1 MSDPAPTL
9 ERAALWGE
17 TWVRVAVAPRLIAE
31 SWRVLLTE
39 SGVPS
44 AFKTPWGWITTTN
57 IIELEAGLYYGDV
70 LLFVPETSLET
81 ARSVLLEVGALE
93 DAPDEVS

>member
-1 MSDPAPTL
+1 MPDL
-9 ERAALWGE
+9 ERAVLWGE

-31 SWRVLLTE
+31 SWRVLLSE
-39 SGVPS
+39 SGIPS

-70 LLFVPETSLET
+70 LLFVPEISLET

-93 DAPDEVS
+93 GAANAVS